1 MATREEE
8 LKKCSQKL
16 KRRKFRPR
24 TEEMGDE
31 EGIIKGN
38 EKQMETLLYNYY
50 KQKKKNR
57 GKRNISTVKY
67 LYN

>member
-50 KQKKKNR
+50 KQKKK
-57 GKRNISTVKY
+57 K
-67 LYN
+67 